1 MVGVKLTVGVMGASG
16 GDLSEPVRRKAYE
29 LGEAV
34 AAHDAVLITGGCP
47 GLPYEAVRG
56 ARAKGSSSASRPGFQ
71 WTSTAA
77 SMARPWTAST
87 C

>member
-1 MVGVKLTVGVMGASG
+1 MKLTIGVMGASG
-16 GDLSEPVRRKAYE
+16 GDLTESVRRKAYE
-29 LGEAV
+29 LGEAI

-47 GLPYEAVRG
+47 GLPYEAVRR
-56 ARAKGSSSASRPGFQ
+56 ARTASRPGFR
-71 WTSTAA
+71 WTSTSA